1 MEELDLIEKNKNN
14 EDNLLE
20 LVAILE
26 KVNDSAP
33 GAYLNKVSAHN
44 SFLESKRT
52 DTYDKCSRGRD

>member
-26 KVNDSAP
+26 KVNDSEP
-33 GAYLNKVSAHN
+33 GEHINKVSEHN

>member
-1 MEELDLIEKNKNN
+1 M
-14 EDNLLE
+14 E

-33 GAYLNKVSAHN
+33 GAHLNKVSVHN